1 VKNGRMMG
9 AAVAIAASA
18 LIAGCSNNTNTRM
31 NYKFD
36 IRKVTIE
43 TDPPGAVVTQVGA
56 MDGART
62 VLGTTPVRDQ
72 SVAVTTGATFK
83 SVSPGQMQQIISQV
97 EMVHVRIEKAGY
109 QPYEGN
115 LSTERGKVKAHS
127 IKLEPATSATASTSK

>member
-1 VKNGRMMG
+1 MNGRMMY
-9 AAVAIAASA
+9 AVMGSA
-18 LIAGCSNNTNTRM
+18 LALVAIAGCSSDQRTRM

-43 TDPPGAVVTQVGA
+43 TDPPGAVVTQIGV

-83 SVSPGQMQQIISQV
+83 GVSPGQMQQIISQV
-97 EMVHVRIEKAGY
+97 EMVHVRIEKPGY

-115 LSTERGKVKAHS
+115 LATERGKVKAHS
-127 IKLEPATSATASTSK
+127 IKLEPTTATAAR

>member
-1 VKNGRMMG
+1 MNGRMMG
-9 AAVAIAASA
+9 AVMGSVLA
-18 LIAGCSNNTNTRM
+18 LATLTGCSNNTNTRM

-43 TDPPGAVVTQVGA
+43 TEPAGAVVTQVGA

-72 SVAVTTGATFK
+72 SVAVTTGAKFK

-97 EMVHVRIEKAGY
+97 EMVHVRIEKPGY

-115 LSTERGKVKAHS
+115 LSTEKGKVKAHS
-127 IKLEPATSATASTSK
+127 IKLESVPSATASTSK